1 MQIIRTLVWVL
12 ILVMLLVFT
21 AFNWRPVEV
30 TIWTNTVLET
40 KIPALVIVAFL
51 LGLVPMWLIHRGT
64 KWRLGRRIA
73 ALESAARVGSR
84 SRAPTQPEAI
94 APAAAP
100 VPTRPAPESED
111 PLSTTLASPAS
122 PISSSPTTPNS
133 PATPNSPTTP
143 NA

>member
-40 KIPALVIVAFL
+40 KIPALAITAFL

-64 KWRLGRRIA
+64 KWRLERRIA
-73 ALESAARVGSR
+73 ALESVARVGSR
-84 SRAPTQPEAI
+84 SRAPTQPDAV
-94 APAAAP
+94 APAATPAPARPKPEPADPLTAAPKAPSSPAP
-100 VPTRPAPESED
+100 VTPTPS
-111 PLSTTLASPAS
+111 
-122 PISSSPTTPNS
+122 
-133 PATPNSPTTP
+133 TP

>member
-40 KIPALVIVAFL
+40 KIPALAIAAFL

-64 KWRLGRRIA
+64 KWRLERRIA

-84 SRAPTQPEAI
+84 SRAPTQPDAV
-94 APAAAP
+94 ANP
-100 VPTRPAPESED
+100 VPTRPTSESTV
-111 PLSTTLASPAS
+111 PLSPAPTSPTPS
-122 PISSSPTTPNS
+122 TSSPVTTNP
-133 PATPNSPTTP
+133 
-143 NA
+143 

>member
-12 ILVMLLVFT
+12 ILVILLVFT

-40 KIPALVIVAFL
+40 KIPALAITAFL

-64 KWRLGRRIA
+64 KWRLERRIA
-73 ALESAARVGSR
+73 ALESVARVGSR
-84 SRAPTQPEAI
+84 SHAPTQPDAVTPVAPPAPPTPEPVAPLDPE
-94 APAAAP
+94 APA
-100 VPTRPAPESED
+100 PT
-111 PLSTTLASPAS
+111 SP
-122 PISSSPTTPNS
+122 SSPVSSTP
-133 PATPNSPTTP
+133 TPSTP

>member
-73 ALESAARVGSR
+73 ALESAARVGNR

-100 VPTRPAPESED
+100 PPTRPAPESED
-111 PLSTTLASPAS
+111 PQSTTPAS
-122 PISSSPTTPNS
+122 PISSSPTN
-133 PATPNSPTTP
+133 PNSPTTP

>member
-12 ILVMLLVFT
+12 ILVVLLVFT

-40 KIPALVIVAFL
+40 KIPALAIAAFL

-64 KWRLGRRIA
+64 KWRLERRIA

-84 SRAPTQPEAI
+84 SHAPTQPGAVASATPI
-94 APAAAP
+94 AEPA
-100 VPTRPAPESED
+100 PTRPTPQPAEPLTPAP
-111 PLSTTLASPAS
+111 TSP
-122 PISSSPTTPNS
+122 SSIVSSAPT
-133 PATPNSPTTP
+133 PTTP